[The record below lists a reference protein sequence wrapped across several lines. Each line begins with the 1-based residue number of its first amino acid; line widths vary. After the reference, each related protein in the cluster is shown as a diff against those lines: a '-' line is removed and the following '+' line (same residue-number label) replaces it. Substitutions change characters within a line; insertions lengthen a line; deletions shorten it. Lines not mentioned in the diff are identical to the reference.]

1 MSKEEIKSFVN
12 RWSKTSRRL
21 NIHMMDSSFAPR
33 TYFELLCIQEIKS
46 ADTVGASKVGST
58 IKEWYPDGYRWLRH
72 FQEELAT
79 HAFEDYGELK
89 ELNSIFGPVFVGGEY
104 VDTLDKEYNDNLM
117 NNYRKTLKSVFD
129 EEGND
134 YDG

>member
-1 MSKEEIKSFVN
+1 MSKEQIKSFVN
-12 RWSKTSRRL
+12 RWPKTSRRL

-46 ADTVGASKVGST
+46 AETVEASKVGST

-89 ELNSIFGPVFVGGEY
+89 ELNFLFGPVFVGGEY

-134 YDG
+134 YDE